1 MKKIGLISLFI
12 VLMIGLVSCHTSF
25 NFSFASVDSKY
36 QYKSYEGFLEVKDE
50 AEEDGYIIVDKELL
64 SDDLPSAL
72 EFASVFEDME
82 LLAYDGNQVKV
93 NYTAIYDGKED
104 SVTFKTNTGKDFKF
118 VSEWDNFTGKAYGV
132 LYVYIPKDE
141 SFRLEFD
148 TVSGD
153 VLVENINYE
162 SIKGSTTSGDMDVSH
177 LEVDQLKLDSVSGS
191 MSIMDVSTSILD
203 AHTTSGDC
211 DFDGKIH
218 EKVNWDSVS
227 GELFINA
234 NDFSGVLKSTS
245 GDIRINADYL
255 RDLEMDSVSGDVILK
270 LTEMPNA
277 KIDFKT
283 VSGDF
288 TTSYDL
294 SVNGKSDEDHV
305 KGSYGSGKYSF
316 NIDTTSGDL
325 NIRK

>member
-12 VLMIGLVSCHTSF
+12 VLMMGLISCDTSF
-25 NFSFASVDSKY
+25 NFSFGSVDSKY
-36 QYKSYEGFLEVKDE
+36 QYNSYEGFLEVKDE
-50 AEEDGYIIVDKELL
+50 AKEDGYIIVDKELL

-72 EFASVFEDME
+72 EFASIFEDME

-93 NYTAIYDGKED
+93 NYTAIYEGKED
-104 SVTFKTNTGKDFKF
+104 SVTFETDTGEDFKF
-118 VSEWDNFTGKAYGV
+118 LSEWDNFTGKAYGV

-141 SFRLEFD
+141 TFQLEFD
-148 TVSGD
+148 SVSGD
-153 VLVENINYE
+153 VLIENINYE
-162 SIKGSTTSGDMDVSH
+162 SIKGSTTSGDIDVSH
-177 LEVDQLKLDSVSGS
+177 LEVDHLKFDSVSGS
-191 MSIMDVSTSILD
+191 MSIMDVNASILD

-211 DFDGKIH
+211 DFDGQIL

-227 GELFINA
+227 GEILINA
-234 NDFSGVLKSTS
+234 NDFSGVFKSTS

-270 LTEMPNA
+270 LTEMPDA
-277 KIDFKT
+277 KMDFET

-294 SVNGKSDEDHV
+294 IVNGKNDEDHV
-305 KGSYGSGKYSF
+305 KGTYGSGKYNF